1 MILPG
6 KGFYSGNK
14 DRDYQRSFQ
23 GKLHEDLNA
32 ESSKDRSLTIIHD
45 FFKKNCYLGPIK
57 KSYSF
62 IDITV
67 F

>member
-23 GKLHEDLNA
+23 GKVFA
-32 ESSKDRSLTIIHD
+32 VVIKTGTIKDPSRENYMRI
-45 FFKKNCYLGPIK
+45 
-57 KSYSF
+57 
-62 IDITV
+62 
-67 F
+67 